1 MPRVTRLLLLACC
14 TIETTAQYG
23 RYACMIHDPQTGS
36 RCGSCLERFDCLD
49 VQVLLDCGV
58 STGQPMAYQEG
69 IDLQTQDKCEA
80 YLSATGGQDWSDSA
94 LQDAHAGIPALTHA
108 MTMAVFTNASRL
120 SSTSGPDCSIG
131 RVLRGIDGKGMLDC
145 INDRL
150 LKWGE
155 DALEKAACA
164 AMVAVPTAGVAL
176 AFCASPVFKAAIGV
190 VKSFANKFIEEPIVR
205 TATTV
210 EEAAAHIVSKAA
222 SWFKGLF
229 HWRSKW
235 LTRVPPRVAKAGITE
250 PTYSPELGKSV
261 YRMAHAAY
269 CTFDKGKS
277 TSSKASDPKAW
288 TTAEAGCAPC
298 ADANQTVL
306 TRHNATHPIFKSE
319 TPWYDI
325 RGGSVAYFIAA
336 LRDNR
341 DGRERIVLSFR
352 GTMPWHF
359 ETVMT
364 DLMLVSTHPK
374 SAFHGCK
381 ECAVHGAIWRA
392 WVAVR
397 ADIESALKVFRA
409 TYAEAPL
416 LITGHS
422 LGGALATFAAI
433 NTSYTVGE
441 LYTYG
446 APRVGNA
453 AFEKYFAATAGFPTW
468 RVTHARD
475 VVPHLFPGRN
485 ELWPHF
491 KILSNPTWWFDWVH
505 SPTEVFYDSNT
516 DQPTKICSR
525 SNGEDTECAGQPA
538 IAQHIFDIAHCPG
551 LSRALECCVEHF
563 LDCSSCGLFDSCNG
577 LWNHIEDHLSYMGD
591 MYSLDG
597 PKQYPGC

>member
-1 MPRVTRLLLLACC
+1 V
-14 TIETTAQYG
+14 TAQDG
-23 RYACMIHDPQTGS
+23 KKYACMIQDPQTGE
-36 RCGSCLERFDCLD
+36 RCGSCLERLDCLD

-58 STGQPMAYQEG
+58 STAQPVVYQEG
-69 IDLQTQDKCEA
+69 INLQTQERCEA
-80 YLSATGGQDWSDSA
+80 YLSATGGKALTDSA
-94 LQDAHAGIPALTHA
+94 LQDAHSGIPALAYA
-108 MTMAVFTNASRL
+108 MTMAVFTNTSRPVRM
-120 SSTSGPDCSIG
+120 SGPECSIG
-131 RVLRGIDGKGMLDC
+131 RLLHGIDGKGMLDC

-150 LKWGE
+150 FKWGE
-155 DALEKAACA
+155 DTVEKLACA
-164 AMVAVPTAGVAL
+164 ALAGVPTAGIAL
-176 AFCASPVFKAAIGV
+176 AFCASPVFKAFIGV
-190 VKSFANKFIEEPIVR
+190 VNTFANKFIEEPIVHA
-205 TATTV
+205 ATTI
-210 EEAAAHIVSKAA
+210 EEAAAHVVSKAA

-229 HWRSKW
+229 HWQAKW
-235 LTRVPPRVAKAGITE
+235 LTRAPPRIAQTGDAE
-250 PTYSPELGKSV
+250 PTYSPEFGKSV

-269 CTFDKGKS
+269 CTFDKGKT

-319 TPWYDI
+319 TDWWDFG
-325 RGGSVAYFIAA
+325 GGSIAYFIAA

-381 ECAVHGAIWRA
+381 DCAVHGAIWRA
-392 WVAVR
+392 LIHVR
-397 ADIESALKVFRA
+397 AGIERVLKVFRA
-409 TYAEAPL
+409 AYTAAPL

-433 NTSYTVGE
+433 NTSYSVGE

-453 AFEKYFAATAGFPTW
+453 AFEKYFAATATFPTW
-468 RVTHARD
+468 RVTHTRD
-475 VVPHLFPGRN
+475 VVPHLFPARN
-485 ELWPHF
+485 ELWTHF
-491 KILSNPTWWFDWVH
+491 KRLSSPGWWFDWVH
-505 SPTEVFYDSNT
+505 FPTEVFYDSYT
-516 DQPTKICSR
+516 DKPTKICSR
-525 SNGEDTECAGQPA
+525 SDGEDTTCSGQPA
-538 IAQHIFDIAHCPG
+538 IAQHVIDFANCPNM
-551 LSRALECCVEHF
+551 SKALECCVEHF
-563 LDCSSCGLFDSCNG
+563 FDCSSCHLFDSCNG
-577 LWNHIEDHLSYMGD
+577 LWNHVEDHLSYMGD
-591 MYSLDG
+591 MYYITG